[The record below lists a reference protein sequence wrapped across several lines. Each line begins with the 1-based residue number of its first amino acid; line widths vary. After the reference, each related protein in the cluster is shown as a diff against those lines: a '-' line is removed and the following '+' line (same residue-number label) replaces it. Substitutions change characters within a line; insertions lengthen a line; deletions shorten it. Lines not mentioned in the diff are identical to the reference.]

1 MTKTERKLAHQLR
14 RTVEE
19 LERLHYLLVPQFEGK
34 VGEPD
39 KTIIRNAR
47 KVLVS
52 TSL

>member
-1 MTKTERKLAHQLR
+1 MKTREQKLEHQLR

-19 LERLHYLLVPQFEGK
+19 LERLHYIHTPQFEGK

-47 KVLVS
+47 KVLK
-52 TSL
+52 